1 MSALPSSTP
10 VLQLPRCQHIFC
22 RVCLDQW
29 WGCAPHKSCPTC
41 RTVYSGLRHLQREE
55 LTAGD
60 LLAAASSEPNNN
72 EDCALTKSDFA
83 GGAQTAA
90 VLGGSD
96 DEEEFVV
103 EAICGARTR
112 KGAAQFEVKWKG
124 HPRSD
129 NESSPPG
136 RESCPQ
142 PGNTL
147 AVAFSSTWYT
157 GTVILP
163 PCDTAVEV
171 WSRST
176 GCPVSRPLTELGHDD
191 FIVYFPDD
199 CEYWLMNVHAHK
211 RLYRYEP
218 EQTVIRHGGK
228 QREEEEAEGD
238 LCSARQADT
247 IDAPPAKRAR
257 RKLNT
262 QSAKREQLSE
272 QKTLSKQKQLS
283 DASSEGSDP
292 EIWYTTFSDH
302 PWIGQRGL
310 RQLAGQS
317 IAGTVIAWLL
327 PVHADS
333 LHGIIS
339 EMALWKFQH
348 DDNDLEDLEQ
358 HEVQAAIMAL
368 RKERVHLRKLPA
380 ALEAEAVALAADD
393 WEALKLTTAVH
404 AQVRTPELHAC

>member
-1 MSALPSSTP
+1 MRHCVRL
-10 VLQLPRCQHIFC
+10 
-22 RVCLDQW
+22 
-29 WGCAPHKSCPTC
+29 
-41 RTVYSGLRHLQREE
+41 TVEQ
-55 LTAGD
+55 
-60 LLAAASSEPNNN
+60 LLAR
-72 EDCALTKSDFA
+72 LTGD
-83 GGAQTAA
+83 GHGA
-90 VLGGSD
+90 VLEEPSGSSVKKAAACAQPRAD
-96 DEEEFVV
+96 VSRSSPRARACTDV
-103 EAICGARTR
+103 ES
-112 KGAAQFEVKWKG
+112 F
-124 HPRSD
+124 
-129 NESSPPG
+129 PPG

-262 QSAKREQLSE
+262 QSTKREQ
-272 QKTLSKQKQLS
+272 LSKQKQLS

-317 IAGTVIAWLL
+317 IAGTVIAWLP
-327 PVHADS
+327 PVQADS